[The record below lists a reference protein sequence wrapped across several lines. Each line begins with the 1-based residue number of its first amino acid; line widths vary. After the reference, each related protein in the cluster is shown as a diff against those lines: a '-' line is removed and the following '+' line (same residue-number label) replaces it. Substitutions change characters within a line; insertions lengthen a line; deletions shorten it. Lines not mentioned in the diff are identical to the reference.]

1 MNLYEIVVEVLEHAD
16 GENVGIDDEISR
28 ESIATEVY
36 ELFYENQVIS
46 PYADNGYIK
55 NLEEYW
61 YFREDF
67 DENE

>member
-36 ELFYENQVIS
+36 ELFYENQVNS

-55 NLEEYW
+55 NLEEYGH
-61 YFREDF
+61 FREDF